1 MEFTDFTDHKLVSD
15 LKQMC
20 GMQKRMTA
28 RIVMYLA
35 EVEARDIHTAKG
47 YDSLFAFCVR
57 RLKMSH
63 GEAAV
68 RIKVARMY
76 RAHQQI
82 MPPLMRG
89 KVHLTSLYML
99 RKHMN
104 DDNCDDLLKNIKG
117 MTTREVEAYVATHF
131 PRPGIPASI
140 RKTPTPR
147 STTGDGGQ
155 IDAAHTPSG
164 LAAMSTKS
172 SAAERTLSMFNDSST
187 QAPAGIIGAVMSKA
201 SSAADRE
208 CDSGIDSV
216 EGERTDASPAP
227 KRLRPFEQYSHDS
240 HKVQFMVTTK
250 VREKI
255 ERAASLS
262 SHRNR
267 GDLAA
272 LVEHAIDVLL
282 TKLERQQLGK
292 LSRRPSAA
300 ADVEAT
306 PRSSDVLG
314 AHAPFASAS
323 KTATS
328 NGAAAESVPS
338 TSSASQN
345 SVTSNVSTEAANTS
359 STSDDASAASSELV
373 PVASSAT
380 TESSSNAQDETTTL
394 REDGRE
400 GKSFTRAARRAA
412 FERDGEQCSF
422 VGDDGVRCEAR
433 TFLQVD
439 HIQPR
444 ALGGAGDTSNARVL
458 CASHNQYEARRVFG
472 GAFIE
477 RKIAQSR
484 RSDHDSVRKDGRAS
498 LPILAPNTN
507 QPASENLSGEP
518 SDHQPSPPTR
528 TPPVERD
535 PSRPSL

>member
-1 MEFTDFTDHKLVSD
+1 MEFTDLTDHKLVSD
-15 LKQMC
+15 LKHMC

-82 MPPLMRG
+82 MPPLLRG

-104 DDNCDDLLKNIKG
+104 EDNCDELLKNIKG

-155 IDAAHTPSG
+155 IDAADTPAG
-164 LAAMSTKS
+164 LAATSTKS
-172 SAAERTLSMFNDSST
+172 SAAERTLSMFADSST
-187 QAPAGIIGAVMSKA
+187 QAPAGSIGAVMSKA
-201 SSAADRE
+201 SAADHE
-208 CDSGIDSV
+208 CDSGIDSL
-216 EGERTDASPAP
+216 GERTDASPAP

-292 LSRRPSAA
+292 LSRRHSAA
-300 ADVEAT
+300 GDVEAT
-306 PRSSDVLG
+306 PRSSD
-314 AHAPFASAS
+314 AHAPLASAP
-323 KTATS
+323 KTATG
-328 NGAAAESVPS
+328 NGAAAKSNPS

-345 SVTSNVSTEAANTS
+345 SVTSNVSTEAADTS
-359 STSDDASAASSELV
+359 STSDASSGASSELALLV
-373 PVASSAT
+373 SSAT
-380 TESSSNAQDETTTL
+380 TESSSIAQDETSTL
-394 REDGRE
+394 REEGRE

-422 VGDDGVRCEAR
+422 IGDDGVRCEAR
-433 TFLQVD
+433 SFLQVD

-444 ALGGAGDTSNARVL
+444 ALGGAGDASNARVL
-458 CASHNQYEARRVFG
+458 CAAHNQYEARRVFG
-472 GAFIE
+472 GAFID
-477 RKIAQSR
+477 RKIVQSR
-484 RSDHDSVRKDGRAS
+484 RSDHGNSVRKDGRAS
-498 LPILAPNTN
+498 LPILAPSAN
-507 QPASENLSGEP
+507 QAASESLTSEP
-518 SDHQPSPPTR
+518 SDHQPPPPMR

-535 PSRPSL
+535 PSRPPLS

>member
-35 EVEARDIHTAKG
+35 EVEAREIHTAKG

-82 MPPLMRG
+82 MQPLMRG

-104 DDNCDDLLKNIKG
+104 EDNCDDLLKNIKG
-117 MTTREVEAYVATHF
+117 MTTREVEAYVATQF

-155 IDAAHTPSG
+155 VGDAATPSG
-164 LAAMSTKS
+164 LATTSPKPP
-172 SAAERTLSMFNDSST
+172 AAERTLSMFNDSIT
-187 QAPAGIIGAVMSKA
+187 QAPVGIGAVLSNAA
-201 SSAADRE
+201 SGATARE
-208 CDSGIDSV
+208 RGAPGDSV
-216 EGERTDASPAP
+216 EGERTNASPAP
-227 KRLRPFEQYSHDS
+227 KQLRPFEQYSLDS

-272 LVEHAIDVLL
+272 LVEQAIDVLL

-292 LSRRPSAA
+292 LSRRHSD
-300 ADVEAT
+300 ADVKAA
-306 PRSSDVLG
+306 SI
-314 AHAPFASAS
+314 APAPLASAS
-323 KTATS
+323 RTATS
-328 NGAAAESVPS
+328 NTTATEPVPFTS
-338 TSSASQN
+338 TASQN
-345 SVTSNVSTEAANTS
+345 SATSTMSTEAAATS
-359 STSDDASAASSELV
+359 STSADSSTSSELV
-373 PVASSAT
+373 QVASSAT
-380 TESSSNAQDETTTL
+380 TDSSTNSEDENTTL
-394 REDGRE
+394 EE
-400 GKSFTRAARRAA
+400 GHGKAFTRAARRTA
-412 FERDGEQCSF
+412 FERDGERCSF

-444 ALGGAGDTSNARVL
+444 ALGGTGDAANARVL
-458 CASHNQYEARRVFG
+458 CAAHNQYEARRVFG
-472 GAFIE
+472 GAFID
-477 RKIAQSR
+477 RKVAQSR
-484 RSDHDSVRKDGRAS
+484 RSDRGSSVRKDGLASSLPAPPPSADQRAS
-498 LPILAPNTN
+498 ESLAPESSAHP
-507 QPASENLSGEP
+507 QPMRAP
-518 SDHQPSPPTR
+518 S
-528 TPPVERD
+528 VERD
-535 PSRPSL
+535 RSRPSLS